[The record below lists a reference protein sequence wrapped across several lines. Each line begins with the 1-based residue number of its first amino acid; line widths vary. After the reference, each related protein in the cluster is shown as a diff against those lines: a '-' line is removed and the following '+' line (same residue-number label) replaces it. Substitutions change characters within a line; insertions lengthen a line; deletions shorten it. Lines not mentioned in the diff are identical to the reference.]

1 MLTRRQFGRLAAA
14 ALVARGRT
22 LAGAESVLAGVR
34 VGVQTFSFRALD
46 RRGDGDGDLADVIV
60 KAVADAGLGQCE
72 LFAPQ
77 AEPRFGPPAPLG
89 GTAPADQQPA
99 LARGREALRQW
110 RLSVSLEHFRA
121 IRRKFEAAGVGVY
134 AYNLSINDS
143 FTDAEIDR
151 AFEMAQALGAAVL
164 SSSSTLSVTRRV
176 APFADRHG
184 MTFAVHNGVRVDDPN
199 AAGSAASLDAIT
211 AISPRVRLNFDIGH
225 YTAANLD
232 PAAFLRERLD
242 RVTHLHVKDRRRN
255 NGEHVAWET
264 GDTPIREVLRLL
276 QARRSP
282 AVAMIEYEYPG
293 TRTPVEEVRACYEYM
308 RKALA

>member
-1 MLTRRQFGRLAAA
+1 MLTRRQFGRVAAAAIVARGPALAAA
-14 ALVARGRT
+14 
-22 LAGAESVLAGVR
+22 ESVVAGVR

-46 RRGDGDGDLADVIV
+46 RRADGDGDLAVVIAR
-60 KAVADAGLGQCE
+60 AVADAGLGECE

-89 GTAPADQQPA
+89 GTAPADLQPA

-110 RLSVSLEHFRA
+110 RLAVSLDHFRT
-121 IRRKFEAAGVGVY
+121 IRRTFEAAGVSIY

-151 AFEMAQALGAAVL
+151 AFEMVQALGAPVL
-164 SSSSTLSVTRRV
+164 SSSSTVSVTRRV
-176 APFADRHG
+176 APYAEKHG
-184 MTFAVHNGVRVDDPN
+184 VTFAVHNGVRIEDPN
-199 AAGSAASLDAIT
+199 AAGSAASLDAIA

-232 PAAFLRERLD
+232 PLAFLRERLD
-242 RVTHLHVKDRRRN
+242 RVTHLHVKDRARD
-255 NGEHVAWET
+255 NGPHVAWDT
-264 GDTPIREVLRLL
+264 GATPIREVLALL
-276 QARRSP
+276 KARRAP
-282 AVAMIEYEYPG
+282 IRAMIEYEYPG
-293 TRTPVEEVRACYEYM
+293 AGTPVEEVRACYEYI

>member
-1 MLTRRQFGRLAAA
+1 LHAAA
-14 ALVARGRT
+14 PWPGPSRWW
-22 LAGAESVLAGVR
+22 
-34 VGVQTFSFRALD
+34 RASRSLD

-60 KAVADAGLGQCE
+60 KAVADAGLGECE

-89 GTAPADQQPA
+89 GTAPADLQPA

-110 RLSVSLEHFRA
+110 RLTVSLDHFRA
-121 IRRKFEAAGVGVY
+121 IRRKFEAAGVAVY

-151 AFEMAQALGAAVL
+151 AFEMARALGATVL

-176 APFADRHG
+176 APFAETHR
-184 MTFAVHNGVRVDDPN
+184 MTFAVHNGVRVDDAN
-199 AAGSAASLDAIT
+199 AAGSAASLDAVT
-211 AISPRVRLNFDIGH
+211 DLSPRVRLNFDIGH

-232 PAAFLRERLD
+232 PVAFLRDRLD

-255 NGEHVAWET
+255 NGEHVAWAT
-264 GDTPIREVLRLL
+264 GDTPIRDVLVLL
-276 QARRSP
+276 RTRRAPAR
-282 AVAMIEYEYPG
+282 AMIEYEYPG
-293 TRTPVEEVRACYEYM
+293 TRTPVEEVRACYEYI
-308 RKALA
+308 RTALA